1 MTAQDYEVSDINCSF
16 GDVNVETNSRINQIM
31 SAVLKKPEKF
41 QGSPIFA
48 DDRGVNPLTDSVCQI
63 RPTNEDK
70 ETYRLLITDLN
81 ECGIL
86 VKNVSFFLKNIF
98 HQR

>member
-16 GDVNVETNSRINQIM
+16 GDVSVETNSRINQIM

-48 DDRGVNPLTDSVCQI
+48 DDRWFSVAI
-63 RPTNEDK
+63 
-70 ETYRLLITDLN
+70 
-81 ECGIL
+81 
-86 VKNVSFFLKNIF
+86 
-98 HQR
+98 